1 MPKNL
6 GKKFSKPESKENN
19 FHANKS
25 ARIWKNIHR
34 QHQFEESHP
43 EVEQSPKQDE
53 QNLYIEFEVNR
64 DRLIFVKSIQNMM

>member
-6 GKKFSKPESKENN
+6 GKKFSKPEGKDNN

-53 QNLYIEFEVNR
+53 
-64 DRLIFVKSIQNMM
+64 